1 MTTGDQQ
8 YFIEDRCDPIGLAE
22 CLVLSI
28 SLEQYIRKAT
38 GKCANNRGISMLSI
52 PGDQG
57 ESAHKRV

>member
-1 MTTGDQQ
+1 M
-8 YFIEDRCDPIGLAE
+8 EDRCDPIGLAE

-38 GKCANNRGISMLSI
+38 GKCANYKGISLLSI

-57 ESAHKRV
+57 VCAHKQVQTV